1 MNRALL
7 IIGIPAVGVAAFYS
21 AALWGWW
28 TGMWV
33 AIGLSFL
40 LAGVAVFDR
49 RRRQPGR
56 EHPAGRG

>member
-7 IIGIPAVGVAAFYS
+7 IIGIPAVGVAAFYA

-28 TGMWV
+28 AAVWMAT
-33 AIGLSFL
+33 GLSVL

-49 RRRQPGR
+49 RRRQ
-56 EHPAGRG
+56 AGRAHPVGRG

>member
-28 TGMWV
+28 VAMWV
-33 AIGLSFL
+33 AIGLSLL
-40 LAGVAVFDR
+40 LAAVTVFDR
-49 RRRQPGR
+49 RRHRAGR
-56 EHPAGRG
+56 EHPASRG

>member
-7 IIGIPAVGVAAFYS
+7 IIGIPAIGVAAFYS

-28 TGMWV
+28 VAMWV
-33 AIGLSFL
+33 AIGLSVL

-49 RRRQPGR
+49 RRRQAGR
-56 EHPAGRG
+56 AQPAGRG

>member
-28 TGMWV
+28 VAMWV
-33 AIGLSFL
+33 AIGLTLL
-40 LAGVAVFDR
+40 LAGVAVVDR
-49 RRRQPGR
+49 RRRRAGG
-56 EHPAGRG
+56 EHPAGGS